1 MKSVLSLLFIF
12 VFTLSFSQDFEWG
25 KLSQEEIDLRSIP
38 FEPTADAVTLK
49 EYGELKIDYV
59 GYELE
64 EHIRIKI
71 LSPNGFSSAQK
82 KWSYSSNNKFD
93 KVIFREAQTINIVDG
108 KTVITPI
115 DKKDIL
121 VYNKSN
127 DVEELAIAFPN
138 IRVGS
143 IIEYKVKIIRPYNI
157 YYSAWYFQNAL
168 PTLSSKLKLKTA
180 SGTYNLIFPTP
191 KLGKKY
197 VGKNKIREWELS
209 NVPSYNTYTKIYNI
223 SDNIERITFQYTS
236 AKGFHGTYYSENT
249 WEGFINLINSKKE
262 KSLEDLDFRE
272 YANKIQTGKNKFETL
287 KNCLKFLRDN
297 YKWDKYYAT
306 DTDRLKSNFLR
317 TKTGNTADFNIFLQG
332 ILREKKIYSQLAVN
346 SLRSNGRIIVGY
358 PVLSKL
364 QTLVTIVSLDNE
376 EKTMIDAAISKPE
389 DGHYLSRNYFNH
401 LVVGLDNMS
410 DNFINVSPNL
420 SEYLSQQELEIKN
433 DSLKLNIRDQF
444 KGYFNPEP
452 YENQTFINAPIL
464 NKSETKNK
472 NLDEWNIIYKN
483 VVLDN
488 PNDAFTIIENPFT
501 KIIKDLTVEKDR
513 DYPIELD
520 FPYLKT
526 IQLKVKIPKGYKLET
541 NDFQKTFSDFD
552 NKLQYVQSIEYKNND
567 EATITWTIL
576 INKSIFQPKEI
587 PVYNHFIEKISSTIS
602 TVAVIKKQT

>member
-1 MKSVLSLLFIF
+1 MKSALSLLLILTFSLF
-12 VFTLSFSQDFEWG
+12 FSQDFEWG
-25 KLSQEEIDLRSIP
+25 KPSQEEIDLKSVP

-71 LSPNGFSSAQK
+71 LSPNGFSYAQK
-82 KWSYSSNNKFD
+82 KWSYNSNNRFD
-93 KVIFREAQTINIVDG
+93 KVIFRAAQTINIVDG

-121 VYNKSN
+121 VYNKNN
-127 DVEELAIAFPN
+127 DIEELAIAFPN
-138 IRVGS
+138 VKVGS

-168 PTLSSKLKLKTA
+168 PTLSSKLKLKSA

-197 VGKNKIREWELS
+197 TGKNKIREWELT

-223 SDNIERITFQYTS
+223 SDNVERITFQYTS
-236 AKGFHGTYYSENT
+236 AKSFYGTYYSEST
-249 WEGFINLINSKKE
+249 WEGFRNLINSKKE
-262 KSLEDLDFRE
+262 KSVEDLDFRE
-272 YANKIQTGKNKFETL
+272 YANKIQSGKNKFETL

-297 YKWDKYYAT
+297 YKWDRYYAT
-306 DTDRLKSNFLR
+306 GTDRLKSNFLR

-376 EKTMIDAAISKPE
+376 EKIMVDAAISKQE
-389 DGHYLSRNYFNH
+389 DGHFLSRNYFNN
-401 LVVGLDNMS
+401 LVFGLDNIS
-410 DNFINVSPNL
+410 DNFIEVSPNL
-420 SEYLSQQELEIKN
+420 SEYVSQQELDIRN
-433 DSLKLNIRDQF
+433 DSLNLKIRDQF
-444 KGYFNPEP
+444 KGYFELSSYKEQAFIKEP
-452 YENQTFINAPIL
+452 VVKITESD
-464 NKSETKNK
+464 KKE
-472 NLDEWNIIYKN
+472 LDEWKINYRTVN
-483 VVLDN
+483 LEN
-488 PNDAFTIIENPFT
+488 PNSSFLTIENPFVEKT
-501 KIIKDLTVEKDR
+501 KELTVEKDR

-520 FPYLKT
+520 FPFLKT
-526 IQLKVKIPKGYKLET
+526 IQLKLKIPEGYILNTDNFKET
-541 NDFQKTFSDFD
+541 ISVFD
-552 NKLQYVQSIEYKNND
+552 GKLQYAQSVEYKENY
-567 EATITWTIL
+567 EAVITWSLL
-576 INKSIFQPKEI
+576 INQIIFQPKEI
-587 PVYNHFIEKISSTIS
+587 NQYIDFTNRLSNTIS
-602 TVAVIKKQT
+602 KIAVIKKK